1 MQPAVDA
8 RASFD
13 IERVRQ
19 AFPFLRETV
28 NGRPVVY
35 LDSAATAQRPQAV
48 IDALANSAL
57 RENANVH
64 RGVHT
69 LSQKATSAFERAR
82 RSMQRFINA
91 ERVEEII
98 FVRGTTEAVNLV
110 ANSYGRSNVAA
121 GDEII
126 ISQMEHHSNIVPWQ
140 MLCEQSGATL
150 RIVPFNDAGEL
161 DMDAYAGMV
170 SARTKLVAVVHV
182 SNALG
187 TINPVKE
194 IVDIAHAAGVPVLLD
209 GAQAMPHT
217 RVDVQDIGCDFYAL
231 SGHKM
236 YGPTG
241 IGVLYGRYDLLDAMP
256 PWQGGGE
263 MILSVSFET
272 GTTFNTVPHK
282 FEAGTPAIA
291 EAVGLGATVDFLE
304 TLGMDAIAAYESELL
319 AYATAAVADIPGVRL
334 IGTASHK
341 ASVLSFTMDGIH
353 PHDIGTFLDQ
363 DGVAIR
369 TGHHCA
375 QPVMERYGIP
385 ATARASFGLYNTRSE
400 VDQLVKS
407 LHHVHEVLG

>member
-13 IERVRQ
+13 VQRVRRE
-19 AFPFLRETV
+19 FPFLNETV
-28 NGRPVVY
+28 NGRPIVY
-35 LDSAATAQRPQAV
+35 LDSAATAQRPQSV
-48 IDALANSAL
+48 IDALTHSAL

-69 LSQKATSAFERAR
+69 LSQKATAAFERAR

-110 ANSYGRSNVAA
+110 ANSYGRSNVSA

-140 MLCEQSGATL
+140 MLCESTGATL

-161 DMDAYAGMV
+161 DMDACARMV
-170 SARTKLVAVVHV
+170 CAKTKLVAMVHV

-187 TINPVKE
+187 TINPVKN
-194 IVDIAHAAGVPVLLD
+194 IVDIAHHAGVPVLLD
-209 GAQAMPHT
+209 GAQALPHT
-217 RVDVQDIGCDFYAL
+217 AVDVQAIGCDFYAL

-241 IGVLYGRYDLLDAMP
+241 IGVLFGRYELLEAMP

-263 MILSVSFET
+263 MILSVSFES

-291 EAVGLGATVDFLE
+291 EAVGLGATVEFLE
-304 TLGMDAIAAYESELL
+304 SIGMDAIAAHEAELL
-319 AYATAAVADIPGVRL
+319 AYATAAIADVPNLRV
-334 IGTASHK
+334 IGTARDK

-375 QPVMERYGIP
+375 QPVMERYGLP
-385 ATARASFGLYNTRSE
+385 ATARASFGLYNTRDE